1 MVIDQIVYALAANP
15 CALFG
20 AVNFSTRTFEK
31 VSILNSVDLM
41 WIQLHLIASVGMV

>member
-15 CALFG
+15 CGLLG
-20 AVNFSTRTFEK
+20 AVDFSTRTFEK
-31 VSILNSVDLM
+31 VPVLYRVDLM